1 MSGYPLNYPSDASK
15 LRQNYLAN
23 LSLEANIN
31 DMNLQANKIFKKTG
45 QTPTQPT
52 DSRTTAEKLA
62 DIERLKI
69 EVRGELTPIADG
81 TQADAIVQALQPN
94 ELQFLAQHIEEI
106 VRIIKPKY
114 KYGVLSDVFVTFL
127 RAYIAKA
134 DATDEVDFGLQQVA
148 GNRLILGIQQIADNL
163 INVPTLEQIEKA
175 INFGGIVVSTR
186 LQIALKKR
194 VDNLKQ
200 ILPDKNFLIHVA
212 QTQDEVT
219 KNTMQQALSDA
230 LQELPSK
237 RQIEILLQQ
246 LNQATAR
253 RDQAMADDI
262 GAKLNQLLTVQPA
275 TEEQLREVKKL
286 VEESK
291 AENAQ
296 LQGQLRDLY
305 LSEPEKLNQLIRDEI
320 ASLKTSNQQVS
331 VAMRGQIINDV
342 VQAIKQGNIENKEE
356 MAQFIG
362 QLLQVQAKGPAPQ
375 QGAAEEPPQATVMA
389 ALPAGIFETR
399 IRNSYKPINDPAF
412 DTNKKREAYIDEMWK
427 YIKQPN
433 ENKGDFLKQF
443 SGKIQPKSK
452 EELNNAIRE
461 INRRLRPIGWG
472 EENPVGVG
480 EGLHRIKGRG
490 IIADNADY
498 SEGVMST
505 NHYVPFGRFFIN
517 THKLNDNIIAIK
529 RPTGGNI
536 SGMPVER
543 ITSGLGEVLRTITG
557 GGQPNFH
564 QLEKL
569 SQDEKVYLHKIAKH
583 SNILD
588 RLSIP
593 TPNKDDDDK
602 DINQFEIMKGEV
614 LAGNDSTELV
624 KKFKLLIIKMTKKD
638 LLPKGH
644 AKELLLELAT
654 LGY

>member
-106 VRIIKPKY
+106 VKIIKPKY
-114 KYGVLSDVFVTFL
+114 KYGVLSDVFVPFL
-127 RAYIAKA
+127 RAYIDKA
-134 DATDEVDFGLQQVA
+134 EATDEVDFGLQQTT
-148 GNRLILGIQQIADNL
+148 GDRLIMGMNQIADTILNA
-163 INVPTLEQIEKA
+163 PTLGQIQMA
-175 INFGGIVVSTR
+175 IDASGRTMEYWIQTGIAR
-186 LQIALKKR
+186 KINELR
-194 VDNLKQ
+194 D
-200 ILPDKNFLIHVA
+200 ILPDKQFLIDVSKM
-212 QTQDEVT
+212 QDQIT
-219 KNTMQQALSDA
+219 KTTIQQSLNDA
-230 LQELPSK
+230 LQEMPTK

-253 RDQAMADDI
+253 RDKATADDI

-286 VEESK
+286 VEESR
-291 AENAQ
+291 AENLRLHIR
-296 LQGQLRDLY
+296 LQELY
-305 LSEPEKLNQLIRDEI
+305 LKEPEKLKQLIQDEI

-362 QLLQVQAKGPAPQ
+362 QLLQAQTKGPAQ
-375 QGAAEEPPQATVMA
+375 QGAAGEPPQASVMA
-389 ALPAGIFETR
+389 ALPAGQVETE
-399 IRNSYKPINDPAF
+399 IRSLYKPITHPTLDSNS
-412 DTNKKREAYIDEMWK
+412 KRDAYINRMWK
-427 YIKQPN
+427 YAKGPN
-433 ENKGDFLKQF
+433 ENKGDFLIQF
-443 SGKIQPKSK
+443 TGKKQPKSK
-452 EELNNAIRE
+452 DELNNAIRE

-472 EENPVGVG
+472 EDNPVGVG
-480 EGLHRIKGRG
+480 EGIHRIKGRG